1 MMSVL
6 VVCAPLNKENH
17 NMLTKPTSSA
27 PKVAAAL
34 SVSDY
39 IQQRVN
45 NAVSNN
51 FSSTKIWLKR
61 HNLTEA
67 NGVLDA
73 AGFQT
78 RVVQE
83 EPKSVQLE
91 ISW

>member
-1 MMSVL
+1 ML
-6 VVCAPLNKENH
+6 VKPNSTKAP
-17 NMLTKPTSSA
+17 SA
-27 PKVAAAL
+27 TAAL
-34 SVSDY
+34 SVADY

-61 HNLTEA
+61 HNLLEA
-67 NGVLDA
+67 TGILDA
-73 AGFQT
+73 AGFQS

-83 EPKSVQLE
+83 EPKSLQLE